1 MTDQGTRVC
10 KTAVRRRHVHGRLER
25 VLWRYQPPHL
35 VEAKPPQRLKA
46 QMDVAVMGGIE
57 GSAEQADAPRWRMAD
72 AEGGDA
78 QGRT

>member
-1 MTDQGTRVC
+1 
-10 KTAVRRRHVHGRLER
+10 
-25 VLWRYQPPHL
+25 
-35 VEAKPPQRLKA
+35 
-46 QMDVAVMGGIE
+46 MDVAVMGGIE